1 MSILGNI
8 FGAIFGR
15 AQAQQGG
22 TAQSSSAMQGGRSFQ
37 RDSSGGR
44 QDERQSGQPQQSR
57 QGHVGP
63 GNIPYAPQA
72 AQRPKI
78 DIEPVLDQLAAQKKQ
93 KLDWRHS
100 IVDLLKVVDLDSS
113 LAARKELAQEL
124 HYKGDMNNSAEMNI
138 WLHKQV
144 MNKLEENGGKVP
156 ESLKH

>member
-15 AQAQQGG
+15 AQANPG
-22 TAQSSSAMQGGRSFQ
+22 TNPQPGTSMQGDRSLQ
-37 RDSSGGR
+37 RDSSG
-44 QDERQSGQPQQSR
+44 RQSGEPAQQQTR

-72 AQRPKI
+72 AQKSKI

-113 LAARKELAQEL
+113 LAARKELAKEL
-124 HYKGDMNNSAEMNI
+124 HYTGAMDGSAEMNI

-144 MNKLEENGGKVP
+144 MAKLEENGGKVP
-156 ESLKH
+156 ESLKN